1 MGDETEREADE
12 QAMAESPDNATS
24 ESLAA
29 TDEEEESAG
38 DGWIHPTP
46 VDRLTGDE
54 SFEGFDARVR
64 DFWAFAMSDL
74 RMNNVRGYL
83 AEFLVAKAVGAN
95 GSRVEWDAYDVLTP
109 EGIRVEVKS
118 AGYLQ
123 VWAQRRLSR
132 ISFGSMKGRTW
143 TPEDGESPEAT
154 LNADVYVFAIQAA
167 TRHDD
172 YDALDVGQWKFYVV
186 ARTAIEATGYASIG
200 LPTLRSLTDG
210 AVDYAHLGAAI
221 RTAAGKS
228 GEVEA

>member
-1 MGDETEREADE
+1 MRMGDEVERDAEK
-12 QAMAESPDNATS
+12 QAMAESPDSATS
-24 ESLAA
+24 DLLEETESV
-29 TDEEEESAG
+29 G
-38 DGWIHPTP
+38 DRWIRPTE

-54 SFEGFDARVR
+54 PFEGVDATVR
-64 DFWAFAMSDL
+64 EFWAFAMSDL

-83 AEFLVAKAVGAN
+83 AEFLVAKAVGAI

-143 TPEDGESPEAT
+143 TPEGGESPEAT
-154 LNADVYVFAIQAA
+154 LNADVYVFAIQTA

-172 YDALDVGQWKFYVV
+172 YDALDVGQWDFYVV
-186 ARTAIEATGYASIG
+186 GRRAIESTGYGSIG
-200 LPTLRSLTDG
+200 LPTLRTLTDG

-221 RTAAGKS
+221 RTVAGKS
-228 GEVEA
+228 GDAGAVP